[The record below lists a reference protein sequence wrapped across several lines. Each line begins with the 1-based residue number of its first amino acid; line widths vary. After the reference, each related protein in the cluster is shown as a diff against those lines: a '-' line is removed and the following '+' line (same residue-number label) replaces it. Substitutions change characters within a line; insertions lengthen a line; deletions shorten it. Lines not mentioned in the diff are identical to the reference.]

1 MHYLIFYG
9 IMQVNGGKHMKK
21 FLLLFLTIAM
31 SFALVACGGSS
42 DDAKQSTTEQENAET
57 TDQKPEIEQEE
68 TQPPVEDNAAT
79 VLEQL
84 LLDSD
89 GLKITVTGLEPG
101 IMGTDVKLMIENNS
115 DQDLTFQVRNVS
127 VNGYMVEAMFSP
139 DVTTGKKTNDAI
151 TLLASDLNL
160 CGIETIADIEFSFHI
175 FTTDELETYLNS
187 DVIQIKTSVA
197 DGFVYDYDDS
207 GEVLY
212 EGKDIK
218 IISKGLAS
226 DSSFLGSGLLLY
238 IENNSAQPITVQAR
252 DLSVNG
258 FMVEGMLSKDVMP
271 GKRAN
276 TDLTLPDYELES
288 NGITDI
294 SDLEFSFHIFD
305 MNSWDTITDTD
316 TITLNFE

>member
-1 MHYLIFYG
+1 
-9 IMQVNGGKHMKK
+9 MKK